1 MRLTISTGSY
11 MNELM
16 DWIRVNNYNNYI
28 VSIEAENNNCF
39 VSLNAPEG
47 FASSI
52 TSLFETIILEKNQV
66 AKVHDRLREL
76 LSNIVFEPG
85 KKDIIHLVNKHISES
100 EHINLEGFVTFRLG
114 SYSHRID
121 LVLYAAVKNAIIST

>member
-16 DWIRVNNYNNYI
+16 DWIKLNNYNSYI
-28 VSIEAENNNCF
+28 ENFQIENDNCF
-39 VSLNAPEG
+39 ITLNAPKG
-47 FASSI
+47 FTNSMI
-52 TSLFETIILEKNQV
+52 TLFETIMLEKNQV

-76 LSNIVFEPG
+76 LSNIVFDPS
-85 KKDIIHLVNKHISES
+85 KKDITHLVNKYIAEC

-114 SYSHRID
+114 SYSHMID
-121 LVLYAAVKNAIIST
+121 LVLYAAVKNALMST